1 MGRSSDKVNAI
12 AGVAAL
18 SALIAALLTVSNLDA
33 TISFFSVF
41 ASQMPSWTGRAEDIL
56 PQLSQINIPLPNI
69 AEGLNVYLIMGLVT
83 VSISSTLAAAK
94 IRR

>member
-1 MGRSSDKVNAI
+1 MFVAWLVMGRNSDKVNAI

-41 ASQMPSWTGRAEDIL
+41 ASQMPS
-56 PQLSQINIPLPNI
+56 
-69 AEGLNVYLIMGLVT
+69 
-83 VSISSTLAAAK
+83 
-94 IRR
+94 